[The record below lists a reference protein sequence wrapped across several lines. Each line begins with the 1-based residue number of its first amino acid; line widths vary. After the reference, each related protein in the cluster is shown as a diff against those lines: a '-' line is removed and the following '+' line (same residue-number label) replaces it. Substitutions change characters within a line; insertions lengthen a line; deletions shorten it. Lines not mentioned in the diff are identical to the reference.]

1 MQSFNEW
8 LYLRDKV
15 YYESFIFLEQGGPT
29 VAPKVVEIP
38 EGSGRLFWQIDDPDN
53 PGKKVNILTTSPN
66 AQERALELI
75 QRNKEMG
82 RNAPA
87 GAAPAPG
94 APPTS
99 TPPTSTSP
107 IGTPPT
113 GVPPAGAPP
122 AVDDMDASYINPRK
136 IDARNV
142 QVGNYKMQLS
152 ARNMMIKQMIAEKKN
167 TSVSSITD
175 KLADEQLAYM
185 ANEED
190 EKEYMQMDGTK
201 VDLKKIQ
208 QQFVDRYGYNKE
220 MQLFN
225 GATQE
230 NIRLSPKNWTGIT
243 IKAGK
248 LSPRQPA
255 PKGATI
261 IPYGATGKPVT
272 LTDKEIKA
280 EKEQAERNKLLLQ
293 NAYGNDPTKWQ
304 KSAQVAAGL
313 AKDPQLN
320 QASVF
325 FMNFF
330 NEYGEDY
337 RQWSPKQQKAAGIDP
352 NIPYYSVKQSKQ
364 QDVNAIYIDTTTDKN
379 QKNNLLKQYLTSK
392 NGLMNLNDLDIYH
405 IAYGIRDNTFDKS
418 FLSPK
423 EAKDLLNRDDLSDHT
438 KFYLREIGG
447 IKQQQPPAAN
457 KEPAAQT
464 PNDQKENQAL
474 GGTGSVKQITLIQ
487 DENKRNEE
495 LKKYIASKGGL
506 DKLDNQDIDNLV
518 ASIAGFGDY
527 SDDNIKSGQT
537 KLKRLDK
544 SFLNSQQ
551 AQELLKRSDL
561 DEFTIKNLRQ
571 FISGQNTQQQPP
583 ATNKEPAAQNLPPAE
598 KTKRQDE
605 ILKELTDIDQQLE
618 EVSDLLIL
626 LNSMEATDE
635 NIQKIYN
642 NNKAAFD
649 DYADRKKIDKNMDAI
664 VNKLVQDQDSLEK
677 RQKTLEDEAEK
688 LDKQ

>member
-94 APPTS
+94 APPT
-99 TPPTSTSP
+99 
-107 IGTPPT
+107 GTPPT
-113 GVPPAGAPP
+113 GAPPTGVPP

-142 QVGNYKMQLS
+142 QVGNHKMQLS

-190 EKEYMQMDGTK
+190 EKEFMRMDGTK

-261 IPYGATGKPVT
+261 IPYGSTGKPVEPT
-272 LTDKEIKA
+272 AKDIKA
-280 EKEQAERNKLLLQ
+280 EKEEADRNKLVLQ

-320 QASVF
+320 QASVY

-330 NEYGEDY
+330 KQNGEDY
-337 RQWSPKQQKAAGIDP
+337 RQWNPKQQEVAGIDP

-464 PNDQKENQAL
+464 P
-474 GGTGSVKQITLIQ
+474 
-487 DENKRNEE
+487 
-495 LKKYIASKGGL
+495 
-506 DKLDNQDIDNLV
+506 
-518 ASIAGFGDY
+518 
-527 SDDNIKSGQT
+527 
-537 KLKRLDK
+537 
-544 SFLNSQQ
+544 
-551 AQELLKRSDL
+551 
-561 DEFTIKNLRQ
+561 
-571 FISGQNTQQQPP
+571 PP

-677 RQKTLEDEAEK
+677 RRTTLEDEAAK
-688 LDKQ
+688 LDPQ